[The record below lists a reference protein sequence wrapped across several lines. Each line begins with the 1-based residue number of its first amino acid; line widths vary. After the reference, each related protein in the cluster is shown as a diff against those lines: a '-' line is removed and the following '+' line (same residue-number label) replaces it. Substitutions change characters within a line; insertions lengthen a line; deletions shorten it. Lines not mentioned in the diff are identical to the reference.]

1 MASFKSIMDYFKIKQ
16 HSIQIVREEVLP
28 LPAQGSSNTQEE
40 HQTVVQMFEL
50 INKIEEGKVSKP
62 I

>member
-1 MASFKSIMDYFKIKQ
+1 MASFKSIMDYFKIK